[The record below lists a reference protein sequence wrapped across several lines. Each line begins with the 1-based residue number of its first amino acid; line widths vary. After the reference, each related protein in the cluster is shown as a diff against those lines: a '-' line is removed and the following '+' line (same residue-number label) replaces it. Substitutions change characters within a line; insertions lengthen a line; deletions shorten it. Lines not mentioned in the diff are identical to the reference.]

1 MSLYIGSEK
10 VQITTINNSKLRL
23 NLVPYIITSNVC
35 RLLSSDGYILK
46 DSQGLYLTVKEDE

>member
-35 RLLSSDGYILK
+35 KLLSSDGYILK

>member
-1 MSLYIGSEK
+1 MALYIGSEK

-23 NLVPYIITSNVC
+23 NLVPHIITSNVC